1 MPTKTWKHQTKS
13 VNYCVFRLALGIHQS
28 RHVSSSAQ
36 DLDLPCK
43 IRYYGFINALSSDF
57 NLLFVVTVRRRVT
70 LILLFPIIAILFALG
85 WVLSVVG
92 EKQKNG
98 NATPT
103 RKTRHDIEEE
113 SPTNVS
119 EVEMGLIEEI
129 VEESPVD

>member
-1 MPTKTWKHQTKS
+1 MSALLHKTCICPT
-13 VNYCVFRLALGIHQS
+13 
-28 RHVSSSAQ
+28 
-36 DLDLPCK
+36 K

>member
-1 MPTKTWKHQTKS
+1 M
-13 VNYCVFRLALGIHQS
+13 
-28 RHVSSSAQ
+28 
-36 DLDLPCK
+36 
-43 IRYYGFINALSSDF
+43 
-57 NLLFVVTVRRRVT
+57 VTVRRRVT

-92 EKQKNG
+92 EKQKTRNT
-98 NATPT
+98 TPT
-103 RKTRHDIEEE
+103 RKTRNDIDEE